1 MTAVILSLAGFVSTI
16 GGGLLALKF
25 RDRLHFLLS
34 FTAHVLLG
42 VVSFDVLPEIFE
54 LAERLQ
60 LGVMRAMVALV
71 AGFLFFHAAEKFVL
85 LHHAHESGYA
95 DHRHPHVGV
104 VSALALIGHSILDG
118 VGIGLAFQASTAVG
132 ISVAI
137 AVIAHD
143 FSDGLNT
150 VGLMLAHRNTTR
162 RSATMLVLD
171 ALAPVLGAGSTLLF
185 QAPASWLI
193 IYLGFFA
200 GFLLYIGA
208 ADILPEAHSKASP
221 STALKLIGL
230 TALGAAFV
238 FAVAR
243 AAEHA
248 P

>member
-1 MTAVILSLAGFVSTI
+1 MTAVLLSLAAFVSTI
-16 GGGLLALKF
+16 SGGLLALKF

-34 FTAHVLLG
+34 FTAGVLLG

-162 RSATMLVLD
+162 RDARPRCACACAWCRIDIAVPSASLM
-171 ALAPVLGAGSTLLF
+171 AH
-185 QAPASWLI
+185 
-193 IYLGFFA
+193 YLS
-200 GFLLYIGA
+200 GFLCGVLAIHRRCRYLA
-208 ADILPEAHSKASP
+208 RS
-221 STALKLIGL
+221 
-230 TALGAAFV
+230 AFQG
-238 FAVAR
+238 
-243 AAEHA
+243 
-248 P
+248 